1 MFDGEFIKKAKPGIQ
16 WSHEDASQMLLEDL
30 VNDNNIPDIST
41 DEVKLIK
48 DLIAGE
54 ETDGG
59 GGTGRRI
66 LGREGKR
73 FLFDIVANKR
83 NSIDVDKV

>member
-1 MFDGEFIKKAKPGIQ
+1 
-16 WSHEDASQMLLEDL
+16 MLLEDL

-41 DEVKLIK
+41 DQVKLIQ

-54 ETDGG
+54 TTDPN
-59 GGTGRRI
+59 RHRPA
-66 LGREGKR
+66 GKR

-83 NSIDVDKV
+83 NSIDVDKVKIDEIGGCDDDDG